1 MRNVKKYMKDTSLED
16 AEDIAMTKLTG
27 GDDVNI
33 RKRRGDAS
41 RLSQLA
47 GGGGVSYMPYKS
59 GGGGLSGGPSKKK
72 KKKRHKLFRDY
83 DKNRRK

>member
-47 GGGGVSYMPYKS
+47 GDGGVSYMPYKS
-59 GGGGLSGGPSKKK
+59 GGGNSSGGPLKK

-83 DKNRRK
+83 DKNRKK

>member
-59 GGGGLSGGPSKKK
+59 GGGNSSGGPSKK